1 MVTISKQIE
10 KKEAAPLEPLDQ
22 LFAEVSE
29 NDPGMF
35 PARISLAMSYVPNQ
49 PFEKL
54 YDEATALC
62 RGTLFQALDFPFVGG
77 KAR

>member
-1 MVTISKQIE
+1 M
-10 KKEAAPLEPLDQ
+10 EPLDHF
-22 LFAEVSE
+22 FAELPDSE
-29 NDPGMF
+29 PSMF

-49 PFEKL
+49 PFENL

-62 RGTLFQALDFPFVGG
+62 KGTLYKALDFPFVGG